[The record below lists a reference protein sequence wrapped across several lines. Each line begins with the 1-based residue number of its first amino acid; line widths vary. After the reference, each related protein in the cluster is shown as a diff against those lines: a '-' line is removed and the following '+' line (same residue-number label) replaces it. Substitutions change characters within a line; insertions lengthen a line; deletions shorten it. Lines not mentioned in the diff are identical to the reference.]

1 MMWSIHNV
9 WQDVKYGLRMFAKSP
24 GFTAIAVLTLALGI
38 GANTAIFSVIN
49 AVLLKPLPFRDP
61 GQLVDLRVTENA
73 PGDFPL
79 TGDDYLDWQAQNHTF
94 EAMSLYSWE
103 HGVNTSTSGSS
114 EPADIVN
121 TQANFFSNLGV
132 QPLIGRTFADGE
144 DQPGR
149 NHVVILSR
157 GFWQEHFGGQ
167 RNVIG
172 QSVQLNNEPYTI
184 IGVMPQAFRFPGDAE
199 IWTPL
204 DMSRKQLGGRGNHR
218 WRAFG
223 RVKGG
228 TSIGQ
233 ARADLVLLSERL
245 SKQYRSASD
254 IERAI
259 VTPLKQ
265 RLTGES
271 QAPLLILLGAVG
283 LVLLVACANVANLML
298 ARSTGR
304 VREMAVRSTMGATRG
319 RLVLQML
326 TESLVLSGTGALL
339 GLGGAWWSVGLL
351 QSLKTLPI
359 PRENAIQV
367 DTAVLLFTI
376 AVSVLVG
383 VLFGLAP
390 ALQMSTLSLNEELKS
405 SAQAVLSPAGW
416 RRILRDALVVGEIAV
431 SLSLLVGAGLL
442 LRSFAH
448 MRSADI
454 GVDTKNVLTLGVNL
468 PATKYGG
475 IDQKQTFFNQLL
487 EKTRA
492 IPGVEAASVT
502 TALPL
507 EGGSNGYIT
516 VPGDT
521 NPADANLLVEWGYI
535 GPGYFRVFGI
545 PLLEGREF
553 TSQDAQRAGEV
564 SQKVRALFESSKDPS
579 KLKIPQD
586 LTRVAIINRTMA
598 QTFWP
603 KQDAIGRTFSD
614 GGGMQT
620 AVIGV
625 VGDVKEW
632 GITEKVVPQA
642 YFPVT
647 EALAWDG
654 FSGRIVVKTSVSP
667 RSVLN
672 AIRADVRDVD
682 SSLALFRPRTMQ
694 EIVAEHMQD
703 TSLQTFL
710 LSVFAA
716 LALLLASVGLYGVM
730 AYLVTQR
737 THEIGVRM
745 ALGARQGDVLQMVMN
760 RGLKL
765 TLLGIAIGLGVSAAL
780 TRLMSAQ
787 LYGVGG
793 RATWGADGGG
803 MLYRVSAHD
812 PLTLGGVSA
821 LLLLVAL
828 AACLIP
834 ALRAAK
840 VDPMVA
846 LRYE

>member
-9 WQDVKYGLRMFAKSP
+9 WQDVKYGLRSFAKSP

-38 GANTAIFSVIN
+38 GANTAIFSIIN
-49 AVLLKPLPFRDP
+49 AVLLKQLPFRDS

-79 TGDDYLDWQAQNHTF
+79 TGDDYLDWEAQNHTF
-94 EAMSLYSWE
+94 EGMSLYTWD

-121 TQANFFSNLGV
+121 TQANFFANLGV
-132 QPLIGRTFADGE
+132 PPLMGRTFVKGE
-144 DQPGR
+144 DEPGK
-149 NHVVILSR
+149 NHVVVLSY
-157 GFWQEHFGGQ
+157 GFWKEHFGE
-167 RNVIG
+167 RSEAIG
-172 QSVQLNNEPYTI
+172 QTLALNNEAYSI
-184 IGVMPQAFRFPGDAE
+184 IGVMPGWFRFPGETE

-204 DMSRKQLGGRGNHR
+204 DMSRKNLGGRGNHQ

-223 RVKGG
+223 RVKAG
-228 TSIGQ
+228 TSIEQ
-233 ARADLVLLSERL
+233 ARADLVVISERL

-271 QAPLLILLGAVG
+271 QAPLLILLGAVA

-304 VREMAVRSTMGATRG
+304 VREMPVRSTMGASRG
-319 RLVLQML
+319 RLVRQML
-326 TESLVLSGTGALL
+326 TESVMLAGTGALV
-339 GLGGAWWSVGLL
+339 GLVGAWWSVGLY
-351 QSLKTLPI
+351 QSMKALPL
-359 PRENAIQV
+359 PRANPIQV

-376 AVSVLVG
+376 GVSVLVG

-390 ALQMSTLSLNEELKS
+390 ALQTSLLDLSEELKS
-405 SAQAVLSPAGW
+405 SAQAVLSPSGW

-431 SLSLLVGAGLL
+431 SLTLLVGAGLL
-442 LRSFAH
+442 LRSFAR
-448 MRSADI
+448 MRNADV
-454 GVDTKNVLTLGVNL
+454 GVDTKNVLTVGVNL
-468 PATKYGG
+468 PAAKYGKLEE
-475 IDQKQTFFNQLL
+475 KQAFFRQLL
-487 EKTRA
+487 EKTEA
-492 IPGVEAASVT
+492 IPGVEVAAVT

-535 GPGYFRVFGI
+535 GPGYFRAFGI
-545 PLLEGREF
+545 PLLEGRQL
-553 TSQDAQRAGEV
+553 TKDDAQRAGEV
-564 SQKVRALFESSKDPS
+564 SQKIRALYESAKDPS
-579 KLKIPQD
+579 KVKIPAD
-586 LTRVAIINRTMA
+586 LTRMAVINRTMA

-603 KQDAIGRTFSD
+603 KQDAVGKAFSN

-620 AVIGV
+620 TVVGV

-642 YFPVT
+642 YYPIT
-647 EALAWDG
+647 EALAWEG
-654 FSGRIVVKTSVSP
+654 FSGRIVVKTSVAP
-667 RSVLN
+667 KSVLS
-672 AIRADVRDVD
+672 AIRGDVRDID
-682 SSLALFRPRTMQ
+682 SGLAVFRPRTME

-710 LSVFAA
+710 LSTFAG
-716 LALLLASVGLYGVM
+716 LGLLLASVGLYGVM

-737 THEIGVRM
+737 THEIGIRM
-745 ALGARQGDVLQMVMN
+745 ALGARQSDVLRTVMN
-760 RGLKL
+760 RGLRL
-765 TLLGIAIGLGVSAAL
+765 TLLGIAIGSITTLAL
-780 TRLMSAQ
+780 TRLMSTQ

-803 MLYRVSAHD
+803 MLYGVSAQD
-812 PLTLGGVSA
+812 PLTFGGVAA
-821 LLLLVAL
+821 LLMIVAL
-828 AACLIP
+828 AACAIP
-834 ALRAAK
+834 ARRASR